1 MAPHDLI
8 FIVGVLVLALFEL
21 VTALVALRDRPE
33 RASRRG
39 AASEHRRRRFEE
51 GVESA

>member
-1 MAPHDLI
+1 MASHDLI

-21 VTALVALRDRPE
+21 VAALTALPSRPE
-33 RASRRG
+33 RADARG
-39 AASEHRRRRFEE
+39 ASSKHRRSRFEK